1 MCGIILMFIKF
12 NNFLKNLFSSTEDV
26 KLIVLGH
33 QKSGTTAIAALLARI
48 SDSTMSNDPL
58 FMIDQ
63 GAGEVVD
70 KLISSGHHLKTL
82 CGMYPDLFTKK
93 IIKDPDFIFIFPS
106 LKKVYIDARFL
117 FVVRDPRDTIRSICN
132 RLRVPGTEKIKKLKY
147 NDMYMG
153 NHHWELILSGELPA
167 QKNTG
172 NKHTNYIQ
180 NLANRWNMAVEI
192 YLNNI
197 DDMILIKYEDFSQNK
212 EKIITKLAVD
222 AGLQCKKSIAEYVDI
237 QYQPK
242 GNANADWGEFFG
254 RDNLASIENICGL
267 HMQRFRY

>member
-1 MCGIILMFIKF
+1 MFIKF
-12 NNFLKNLFSSTEDV
+12 NNLIKNLFASTDDV

-33 QKSGTTAIAALLARI
+33 QKSGTTAIASLLARI
-48 SDSTMSNDPL
+48 SDSSLSNDPL

-63 GAGEVVD
+63 GAGEAVD
-70 KLISSGHHLKTL
+70 ELISLQNQLKTL
-82 CGMYPDLFTKK
+82 CRMYPDLFTKK
-93 IIKDPDFIFIFPS
+93 IIKDPDFIFIFSS
-106 LKKVYIDARFL
+106 LKKVYINARYL

-132 RLRVPGTEKIKKLKY
+132 RLRILGTEKLEKPKY

-167 QKNTG
+167 QKNIDH
-172 NKHTNYIQ
+172 KHTNYIQ
-180 NLANRWNMAVEI
+180 NLANRWNMAIEI
-192 YLNNI
+192 YLNNV
-197 DDMILIKYEDFSQNK
+197 DDIILIKYEDFLQNK
-212 EKIITKLAVD
+212 EKIITRLAVD

-242 GNANADWGEFFG
+242 GNANADWNEFFG

-267 HMQRFRY
+267 HMQKFGY